1 MATEG
6 PAPPSD
12 RVALVTGAG
21 RGIGKATA
29 LALAGQG
36 FAVALAARTE
46 GDLATVAGEI
56 TAAGGRSL
64 VVPADVADEGS
75 VAGLVAR
82 VLATHGRLDVLVNAA
97 GTGAFTPVAETSL
110 AEWERQLRVNLTGT
124 FLACRAALPPMLAA
138 GRGDI
143 VNVLSIA
150 SRVVF
155 PGAAAYCASK
165 WGALGFTR
173 VLAEE
178 VRRQGI
184 RVTAL
189 CPGSVDTPFWDA
201 IPSPPDRARMLAP
214 EAVAD
219 TICWIVTRPPTMTMD
234 EIVVM
239 PPEGIL

>member
-1 MATEG
+1 MATE
-6 PAPPSD
+6 APPG

-21 RGIGKATA
+21 RGIGRATA
-29 LALAGQG
+29 RALAAGG

-46 GDLATVAGEI
+46 SELETTAAEI
-56 TAAGGRSL
+56 GAAGGQAL
-64 VVPADVADEGS
+64 VVPADVGDES
-75 VAGLVAR
+75 AVAALFAR
-82 VLATHGRLDVLVNAA
+82 VLGAYGRLDALVNAA
-97 GTGAFTPVAETSL
+97 GVGGFAPAEETSL
-110 AEWERQLRVNLTGT
+110 TDWERQLRVNLTGT
-124 FLACRAALPPMLAA
+124 FLACRAVLPTMLAQ
-138 GRGDI
+138 GSGDI

-178 VRRQGI
+178 VRRRGV

-189 CPGSVDTPFWDA
+189 CPGSVDTPFWNA
-201 IPSPPDRARMLAP
+201 VPSPPDRTRMLAP
-214 EAVAD
+214 DAVAD
-219 TICWIVTRPPTMTMD
+219 TVLWIVTRPPTMSTD